1 MACLSGQAIPAAI
14 PKSLLGNYNLSKK
27 QAFLAAT
34 LLDFSP

>member
-1 MACLSGQAIPAAI
+1 MRHA
-14 PKSLLGNYNLSKK
+14 KSLLGIYNLSKK